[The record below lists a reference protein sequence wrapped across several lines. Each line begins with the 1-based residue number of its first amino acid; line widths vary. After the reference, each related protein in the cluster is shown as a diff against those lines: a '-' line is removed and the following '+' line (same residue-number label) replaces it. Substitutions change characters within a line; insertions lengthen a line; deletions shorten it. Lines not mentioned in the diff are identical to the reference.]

1 MKRRSFIKQNTVALA
16 GIPFISITNYS
27 KLITQK
33 NPDFPFVNDFP
44 EIHNKFDLYRELIH
58 VTDIKLS
65 RSVEN
70 EISFISGEGS
80 AVFNGKKFPAT
91 IILDVGRE
99 IVGDYSFFAESKEDC
114 KITVTYGEGLDEV
127 MNGFGGISWYQH
139 PTDIFIIKSKN
150 KHYSL
155 KGRRAFRYLRIDTT
169 GEFTLN
175 SLDISLQHYPVEERG
190 SFYCS
195 DVTLNQ
201 MWRVGTYTTKLCMQ
215 QFYEDGVKRDGL
227 LWVSD
232 YRVQFLCNVYS
243 FGDVSLARKSLFMI
257 AASQRKDGAIPAC
270 AAYGGGHQHPW
281 NINYM
286 GNIPFSFGAHW
297 ILINY
302 SSDFLSCLNDYV
314 KYSGDFGILKPM
326 FSTVERLVSFLE
338 SVDYR
343 PNADTP
349 MGRDRLTDDAGV
361 PSGQKGILQG
371 TFLLQ
376 VYMNLKDGQEL
387 LKDYSPLLTDRLKVL
402 AKKIENTIDG
412 DHYDSFRKVYTDFP
426 GNSGQVSWHTNSFA
440 VLSGKVKSEEV
451 LNLLKRTDELTEIE
465 PAVGA
470 MKMFQVAALFEAG
483 WVEKAVS
490 EMKRY
495 WGTQIKEGATT
506 FWEYLKLNPKPE
518 NFWESAL
525 MSRCHGWSAGPAY
538 LLPRYFLGV
547 RPKDSWL
554 HVVIEPH
561 IEFLEWAEGKI
572 PTPNGDIVISWE
584 RGKKVNIFLP
594 EGVGGEFVFENT
606 TRLLESNVP
615 YEILL

>member
-1 MKRRSFIKQNTVALA
+1 MKRRRFIKQNTVALA
-16 GIPFISITNYS
+16 GIPFISFTNYS
-27 KLITQK
+27 KFITQK

-44 EIHNKFDLYRELIH
+44 EIHNKFDLYREFIS

-70 EISFISGEGS
+70 EISFVNRKGV

-99 IVGDYSFFAESKEDC
+99 IVGDYSFFAESKKEC

-127 MNGFGGISWYQH
+127 MNGFSGISWYQH
-139 PTDIFIIKSKN
+139 PTDIFIIESKN
-150 KHYSL
+150 KQYSL
-155 KGRRAFRYLRIDTT
+155 KGRRAFRYLRIDTI
-169 GEFTLN
+169 GEFSLN
-175 SLDISLQHYPVEERG
+175 SLEIFLQHYPVEERG

-286 GNIPFSFGAHW
+286 GKIPFSYGAHW

-302 SSDFLSCLNDYV
+302 SSDFLSCLNDYI
-314 KYSGDFGILKPM
+314 KYSGDLGILKPM
-326 FSTVERLVSFLE
+326 FPTVERLVNFLE
-338 SVDYR
+338 SIDFR
-343 PNADTP
+343 PNPDMP

-387 LKDYSPLLTDRLKVL
+387 LNNYSHSLANRLKVL
-402 AKKIENTIDG
+402 AKKIEDIVDIE
-412 DHYDSFRKVYTDFP
+412 HYDSDRKVFTDFP
-426 GNSGQVSWHTNSFA
+426 GNSEQVSWHTNSFA

-451 LNLLKRTDELTEIE
+451 LNLLKKAGEHTDIE
-465 PAVGA
+465 PGVGA
-470 MKMFQVAALFEAG
+470 MKMYQVAALFEAG
-483 WVEKAVS
+483 WVERAVS

-518 NFWESAL
+518 NLWESAL
-525 MSRCHGWSAGPAY
+525 MSRCHGWSAGPTY

-547 RPKDSWL
+547 SPKDSWSC
-554 HVVIEPH
+554 VVIKPH
-561 IEFLEWAEGKI
+561 IKFLEWAGGKI
-572 PTPNGDIVISWE
+572 PTPNGDITVCWE
-584 RGKKVNIFLP
+584 RGKKASVYLP
-594 EGVGGEFVFENT
+594 EGITGEWVYNGKTF
-606 TRLLESNVP
+606 LLVSNKIH
-615 YEILL
+615 EFHL